1 MNPNHQWLRL
11 GHRWVTLSMSASG
24 VTKPGFARLLVT
36 KPGFARLLVRQQ

>member
-1 MNPNHQWLRL
+1 
-11 GHRWVTLSMSASG
+11 MSASG